1 MEVVM
6 SERRTILLAITLN
19 LNRFEF
25 FHKISSFNKIV
36 KIMAYVI
43 RFFKNMKENPNKRR
57 KGKLDIEEIKTSEKF
72 IFKETQR
79 EAFSEKEKLNLR
91 TVKDSEGLLRIETR
105 IASRKYL
112 ETFIFSVLL
121 PHKHQMIEKLIMS
134 KHVQLEHAGAQAPMS
149 CIRESFWIIKSR
161 KTVPGV
167 IRKCTKFSA
176 RIPLPEDK
184 VRDTAVFEDTS
195 IDLCGPLFLKN
206 EKCCIVSTC
215 HMCCL
220 PNCTFRASVIFVYLL
235 REDAHFIVYSG
246 NGNNLVETAS
256 FLINIDWEKISTF
269 ALEKRISWKI
279 NSPATPWW
287 GGFWERLIG
296 LLKSILWKVL
306 ERASLKN

>member
-1 MEVVM
+1 MLVTDLIPDKVA
-6 SERRTILLAITLN
+6 TLA
-19 LNRFEF
+19 
-25 FHKISSFNKIV
+25 KQPD
-36 KIMAYVI
+36 
-43 RFFKNMKENPNKRR
+43 ENEARGPSPLIWR

-91 TVKDSEGLLRIETR
+91 IVKDSEGLLRIETR

-184 VRDTAVFEDTS
+184 SAKGSLRQ
-195 IDLCGPLFLKN
+195 KN
-206 EKCCIVSTC
+206 DGT
-215 HMCCL
+215 
-220 PNCTFRASVIFVYLL
+220 
-235 REDAHFIVYSG
+235 G
-246 NGNNLVETAS
+246 
-256 FLINIDWEKISTF
+256 
-269 ALEKRISWKI
+269 
-279 NSPATPWW
+279 W
-287 GGFWERLIG
+287 G
-296 LLKSILWKVL
+296 
-306 ERASLKN
+306 